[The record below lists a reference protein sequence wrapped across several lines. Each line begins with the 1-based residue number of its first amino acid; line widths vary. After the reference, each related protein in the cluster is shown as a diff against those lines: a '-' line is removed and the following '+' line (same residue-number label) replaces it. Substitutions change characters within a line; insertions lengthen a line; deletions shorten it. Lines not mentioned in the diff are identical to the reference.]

1 MEQKKRKSD
10 FRLPSVDDLFSTQ
23 EMREVESM
31 TSGHILDIPIEE
43 IDDFPEHPFI
53 VRDDDEMDALMASIK
68 DHGVIEPA
76 TVRKKEDGRYE
87 MISGHRRKHASSR
100 LGLDTIR
107 CEVVEL
113 TREEAILQMVES
125 NLHRE
130 HILPSEK
137 AFAYRMRLEALRKQV
152 GRPGKNNSDP
162 VGPNLFETGYD
173 VTSDPLG
180 PKLVGTR
187 SNEELAAETGDST
200 SQIKR
205 YIRLTFLIPEL
216 LDLVDNSVLKTR
228 GKLQIALRPAVEL
241 SYLNQNE
248 QERLYDFMMSCSCT
262 PSHAQAIVLK
272 NESQKQELTD
282 ETILSIL
289 KEEKANQKVKI
300 NLSEKVLKIIP
311 ARIAKDNDVINE
323 YLEKAINFYERS
335 RARKNEQEIEKPR

>member
-10 FRLPSVDDLFSTQ
+10 FRLPSVDDLFTTK

-31 TSGHILDIPIEE
+31 TSGHILDIPIKE

-137 AFAYRMRLEALRKQV
+137 AFAYKMRLEAMKRQGQRTDLTSSPVATKLSQGRSDVELAEQV
-152 GRPGKNNSDP
+152 GESKD
-162 VGPNLFETGYD
+162 
-173 VTSDPLG
+173 
-180 PKLVGTR
+180 
-187 SNEELAAETGDST
+187 
-200 SQIKR
+200 QIRR
-205 YIRLTFLIPEL
+205 YIHLTNLIPEL
-216 LDLVDNSVLKTR
+216 LDLVDNSVLKIR

-262 PSHAQAIVLK
+262 PSHAQAIILK

-289 KEEKANQKVKI
+289 KEEKSNQKLKI

>member
-10 FRLPSVDDLFSTQ
+10 FRLPSVDDLFTTK

-31 TSGHILDIPIEE
+31 TSGHILDIPIKE

-53 VRDDDEMDALMASIK
+53 VRDDDEMDALMASIE

-137 AFAYRMRLEALRKQV
+137 AFAYKMRLEAMKRQGQRTDLTSSPVATKLSQGRSDVELAEQV
-152 GRPGKNNSDP
+152 GESKD
-162 VGPNLFETGYD
+162 
-173 VTSDPLG
+173 
-180 PKLVGTR
+180 
-187 SNEELAAETGDST
+187 
-200 SQIKR
+200 QIRR
-205 YIRLTFLIPEL
+205 YIHLTNLIPEL

-248 QERLYDFMMSCSCT
+248 QERLYDFMLSCSCT

-289 KEEKANQKVKI
+289 KEEKANQKLKI
-300 NLSEKVLKIIP
+300 SLSEKVLKIIP

>member
-31 TSGHILDIPIEE
+31 TSGHILDIPIKE

-53 VRDDDEMDALMASIK
+53 VRDDDEMDALMDSIK

-76 TVRKKEDGRYE
+76 TVRKKENGRYE

-137 AFAYRMRLEALRKQV
+137 AFAYKMRLEALKRQ
-152 GRPGKNNSDP
+152 GQRSDLNSDP
-162 VGPNLFETGYD
+162 VGPNLFETRSSL
-173 VTSDPLG
+173 TSDPLG

-248 QERLYDFMMSCSCT
+248 QERLYDFMLSCSCT
-262 PSHAQAIVLK
+262 PSHAQAIILK

-311 ARIAKDNDVINE
+311 SRIDRDNDVINE

-335 RARKNEQEIEKPR
+335 RVRKNEQEIEKPR